1 MAVEKR
7 NLFSDSVPSPSAGDG
22 GPGYS
27 AIAPSDRLNTSHGL
41 DSAIS
46 RSRGHEDQY
55 RLAQHQS
62 TGVKPAGSSGFGLQ
76 GDVDSGFW
84 TNETPA
90 VPADSNEQS
99 ATTTGGSDRFVLR
112 KGGADDQTDSG
123 QSGGR
128 VLL

>member
-1 MAVEKR
+1 MSIKSGFA
-7 NLFSDSVPSPSAGDG
+7 FPHDDSNNAPSSLDG
-22 GPGYS
+22 GPGFD
-27 AIAPSDRLNTSHGL
+27 APAPSDRLDTSHGL

-84 TNETPA
+84 SKGSIA
-90 VPADSNEQS
+90 ADSNDQPE
-99 ATTTGGSDRFVLR
+99 TTTGGTDKLVVNNAMLSRDSNIQ
-112 KGGADDQTDSG
+112 GGGIAI
-123 QSGGR
+123 
-128 VLL
+128 